1 MQKNLSLPNRIS
13 ILRIILIP
21 VFIALILQYRR
32 VQQGE
37 GEWLRHIAI
46 GVFCLAMIS
55 DVIDGYIAR
64 KWHMR
69 SALGSFLDPLAD
81 KLLLNSAIIMMCLRP
96 IGQGYPAFDFPIW
109 YAVIVFSRDLILGLG
124 FLIIYISVQLSM
136 KVRPVFFGK
145 WATILNMSAVIW
157 TLVGLK
163 GAYFLYYPGSIC
175 IIISGI
181 QYMYDGFRQVNE
193 SGQNHVD
200 ARNSE

>member
-1 MQKNLSLPNRIS
+1 MNKNLSLPNKIS

-32 VQQGE
+32 VEQGE
-37 GEWLRHIAI
+37 GEWLRYIAI

-96 IGQGYPAFDFPIW
+96 IGQGYPAFGFPIW
-109 YAVIVFSRDLILGLG
+109 YAVIVFSRPPNEK
-124 FLIIYISVQLSM
+124 SM
-136 KVRPVFFGK
+136 S
-145 WATILNMSAVIW
+145 LM
-157 TLVGLK
+157 
-163 GAYFLYYPGSIC
+163 
-175 IIISGI
+175 
-181 QYMYDGFRQVNE
+181 
-193 SGQNHVD
+193 
-200 ARNSE
+200 